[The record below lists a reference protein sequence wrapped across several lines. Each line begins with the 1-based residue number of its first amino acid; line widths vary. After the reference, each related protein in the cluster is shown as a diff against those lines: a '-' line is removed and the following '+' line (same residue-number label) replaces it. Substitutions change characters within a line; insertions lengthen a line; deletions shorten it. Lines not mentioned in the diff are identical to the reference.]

1 MREESGMNKNNQLVL
16 LAVKIL
22 CIIVSSLLIL
32 DGWALKVSA
41 QTLTTLYSFGGPD
54 GTTPIAS
61 LVQADDGNFYGTTYA
76 GGGTGNGTVF
86 RISPAGSLTNL
97 YSFTGGSDGY
107 RPYGLVRGT
116 DGNFYGTTERGG
128 TSNNG
133 TVFRISPSGSLT
145 NLYSFTGGGDG
156 GIPYAGLVRGS
167 DGFFYGTTHA
177 GGTSTNCNFGCGT
190 VFRISPSGSVTN
202 LHSFGGADGAN
213 PYAALVQGNDGH
225 FYGTTQFGGT
235 NGTTGF
241 GTVFRISPSGNFTS
255 LHSFTGGSD
264 GALPLGS
271 LVQGV
276 DGNFYGTTR
285 EGGTSGTG
293 TVFRISP
300 NGTLTNL
307 YSFSGGNDG
316 AFPYAGLVQGSD
328 GYFYGSTPFGG
339 TSTNCPEG
347 CGIVF
352 RISPDGSLT
361 NLHSFGGGDGA
372 VLDAGLVQGSDGY
385 FYGASGAGGAS
396 TNCYGGGCGTVF
408 RLTIPLTP
416 RPNQI
421 SQVCRANSNI
431 VIAIPSVSGE
441 TYQLQCSS
449 SMTPTNWVNVPGVSV
464 TNSIGGLLTLTNFGG
479 ALQPQGFYRFDIT
492 P

>member
-1 MREESGMNKNNQLVL
+1 MNKGNQVVP
-16 LAVKIL
+16 LAVKPFSL
-22 CIIVSSLLIL
+22 IIVSILLIMG
-32 DGWALKVSA
+32 GWALKASA
-41 QTLTTLYSFGGPD
+41 QTLTTLYSFSGSD
-54 GTTPIAS
+54 GAVPIAA
-61 LVQADDGNFYGTTYA
+61 LVQAGDGNFYGTTYA
-76 GGGTGNGTVF
+76 GGRTGNGTVF
-86 RISPAGSLTNL
+86 RISPGGNLTNL
-97 YSFTGGSDGY
+97 YSFKGGTDGY
-107 RPYGLVRGT
+107 RPYSLARGT

-133 TVFRISPSGSLT
+133 TVFRISPKGKLSH
-145 NLYSFTGGGDG
+145 LYSFTGGRDG
-156 GIPYAGLVRGS
+156 GIPYAGLVRGG
-167 DGFFYGTTHA
+167 DGFFYGTTHNW
-177 GGTSTNCNFGCGT
+177 GTSTNGNFGSGT
-190 VFRISPSGSVTN
+190 VFRITPNGSLTT
-202 LHSFGGADGAN
+202 LHSFGGTDGAS
-213 PYAALVQGNDGH
+213 PYAAVVRGNDGY

-241 GTVFRISPSGNFTS
+241 GTVFRISPDGNFTS

-271 LVQGV
+271 LVQGG

-316 AFPYAGLVQGSD
+316 AFPYAGLLQGSD

-339 TSTNCPEG
+339 TSTNCSEG

-352 RISPDGSLT
+352 RISQDGSLT
-361 NLHSFGGGDGA
+361 SLHSFSGSDGA
-372 VLDAGLVQGSDGY
+372 ILDAGLVQGSDGY
-385 FYGASGAGGAS
+385 FYGASGAGGSS
-396 TNCYGGGCGTVF
+396 TNCFGGGCGTVF
-408 RLTIPLTP
+408 RLTLSLCPP
-416 RPNQI
+416 PNQI
-421 SQVCRANSNI
+421 SEAHRVNTNI

-441 TYQLQCSS
+441 TYQLQFSS
-449 SMTPTNWVNVPGVSV
+449 SMTPTNWVNVPSVSV
-464 TNSIGGLLTLTNFGG
+464 TNSIGALLTLTNFGG
-479 ALQPQGFYRFDIT
+479 AIGPQGFYRFDIT